1 MKIVLLHGAESH
13 SAVAAKLEEELVQF
27 YHSQNRSTKIFHLAE
42 LEIPSCK
49 GEFNCWLRTPGECT
63 HSGPHQEIAREMIQ
77 SDLVI
82 ALTPVTF
89 GGYSSHF
96 KKAWDHIVPLGHPY
110 LTRYQGETHHKLRY
124 SRYPSFLAIG
134 LMEKP
139 DVEAEKIFHA
149 LVRRNVLNL
158 HSPFYDS
165 RIVMSDQVEQA
176 IQSLPNWAKLR
187 YSSQEENLSPLD
199 LELSPAVSSFKPP
212 CHALLLCGS
221 PHGWTGN
228 SAAIGQYLLERLRE
242 KEIMLD
248 SIWLY
253 KSLQSDSEWEKLC
266 QAYEAADLVLL
277 TAPLYVDSLPA
288 PVIEVLER
296 LHKQYDNHVFAQRR
310 TLAALIN
317 SGFPEAKHNL
327 TALAIYR
334 QFARQSGLD
343 WAGGLAIGGGG
354 MVNGQK
360 LRDLG
365 GRVRYIM
372 QALDAASAALVQGKP
387 IPPEAQQRAGKMPVP
402 TFVYR
407 FFANRGFRLE
417 VKRRGIL
424 SKINAR
430 PYSSSESEC
439 K

>member
-13 SAVAAKLEEELVQF
+13 CVVAAKLEEELVQF
-27 YHSQNRSTKIFHLAE
+27 YHSQNGSTKIFHLAE

-134 LMEKP
+134 LMEKS
-139 DVEAEKIFHA
+139 DAEAEKIFYT

-165 RIVMSDQVEQA
+165 RIVLSDQVEQA
-176 IQSLPNWAKLR
+176 IQLLPNWAKLR
-187 YSSQEENLSPLD
+187 YSSQEEDLSPFD
-199 LELSPAVSSFKPP
+199 LELSPAVSTFKPP

-221 PHGWTGN
+221 PHGWMGN
-228 SAAIGQYLLERLRE
+228 SAAIGQYLLDRLRGR
-242 KEIMLD
+242 EIMLD

-253 KSLQSDSEWEKLC
+253 KSLQSGAEWEKLC

-296 LHKQYDNHVFAQRR
+296 LHHQNANHAFVQRR
-310 TLAALIN
+310 ALAVLVN
-317 SGFPEAKHNL
+317 SGFPEANHNL

-343 WAGGLAIGGGG
+343 WVGGMAIGGGA
-354 MVNGQK
+354 MVDGQK
-360 LRDLG
+360 LQNLG
-365 GRVRYIM
+365 GRAQHIIR
-372 QALDAASAALVQGKP
+372 ALDIAASALAQGRP
-387 IPPEAQQRAGKMPVP
+387 IPPEAQQRAAKMPFP
-402 TFVYR
+402 AFVYR
-407 FFANRGFRLE
+407 FFANRGFRQEL
-417 VKRRGIL
+417 KRRGIL
-424 SKINAR
+424 SKIDAQ
-430 PYSSSESEC
+430 PYSNSESG
-439 K
+439 